1 MNANNIHIFYRQV
14 LTCLYLLWDE
24 SEKIY
29 KLVIQLVFKKIFNN
43 VMRNIFL
50 SLLMIFVSSC
60 SNPISEAD
68 LILSSN
74 NVILMTG
81 DQEAQP
87 LSIAINN
94 KKIVWI
100 GSHEDATNIQG
111 TKFDFGN
118 QAILP
123 GFIDAHGHA
132 SYLAFATQVANIASP
147 PVGKIK
153 TIKDLQIELKKFI
166 KDSNLQPGQWLMG
179 LGYDDSLLAEQRH
192 PTKKDL
198 DQVSTEHPIYLIH
211 VSAHLGAANSMGLAL
226 ANINSD
232 TPDPS
237 GGKIRRYEN
246 SSEPNGV
253 FEETAAYPVQQLAM
267 SAYKDPIGSVKKA
280 MEIYASHGITTAQD
294 GASSPET
301 IGLMQAADAQGMINL
316 DVISYPVGQNGLDK
330 TLETIN
336 FGSYEG
342 RIKVG
347 GIKLILDGSPQ
358 GKTAYLTEPYY
369 KPPHSESESYKGYP
383 LIPQKEVSKWVSE
396 YADLNIPIIAHA
408 NGDAAADMLIT
419 AVRNADLKTDHR
431 TIMIHAQ
438 TVREDQLDQMKEL
451 KIIPSYFSTHTF
463 YWGDWHRDSVF
474 GEDRAM
480 RISPTRSTLDRKM
493 PFTVHNDAPVVPPD
507 MIRLLWSTTNRM
519 TRSGKVLGEEQKIST
534 YSALE
539 AMTIN
544 AAYQHF
550 EDEIKGTIEVGKLAD
565 LVVLSEDPLSMPA
578 DELLKLKVIAT
589 YSHGKEIF
597 KNEK

>member
-1 MNANNIHIFYRQV
+1 
-14 LTCLYLLWDE
+14 
-24 SEKIY
+24 
-29 KLVIQLVFKKIFNN
+29 
-43 VMRNIFL
+43 MRNLFIFL
-50 SLLMIFVSSC
+50 LISSC
-60 SNPISEAD
+60 SFEQEIKEAD
-68 LILSSN
+68 LVITSN
-74 NVILMTG
+74 KVILMTG
-81 DQEAQP
+81 NKQAQP
-87 LSIAINN
+87 LSIAIKN
-94 KKIVWI
+94 KEIIWI
-100 GSHEDATNIQG
+100 GSHMKAKRIQG
-111 TKFDFGN
+111 KHINFGN

-147 PVGKIK
+147 PVGSINNIK
-153 TIKDLQIELKKFI
+153 ELQTELKKFI
-166 KDSNLQPGQWLMG
+166 TESNLKPGEWVMG

-192 PTKKDL
+192 PTKDDL
-198 DQVSTEHPIYLIH
+198 DEVSTEHPIYLIH
-211 VSAHLGAANSMGLAL
+211 VSAHLGAANSLGLSL
-226 ANINSD
+226 ANIS
-232 TPDPS
+232 TETQDPP

-253 FEETAAYPVQQLAM
+253 FEETAAYPLQQLAM

-280 MEIYASHGITTAQD
+280 MNIYARNGITTAQD
-294 GASSPET
+294 GASNPET
-301 IGLMQAADAQGMINL
+301 ISLMQAADVQGMINL
-316 DVISYPVGQNGLDK
+316 DIISYPIGQNGLDK
-330 TLETIN
+330 NLDSIN

-342 RIKVG
+342 RLKIG

-369 KPPHSESESYKGYP
+369 KPPHSESDSYKGYP
-383 LIPQKEVSKWVSE
+383 LIPQSEVSKWVKK
-396 YADLNIPIIAHA
+396 YADLNIPIMAHA
-408 NGDAAADMLIT
+408 NGDAAADMLIK
-419 AVRNADLKTDHR
+419 AVKDADINSDHR

-480 RISPTRSTLDRKM
+480 RISPTKSTLNRNM

-507 MIRLLWSTTNRM
+507 MIRLLWSTTNRK

-550 EDEIKGTIEVGKLAD
+550 EDDIKGSIEVGKLAD
-565 LVVLSEDPLSMPA
+565 LVVLSEDPLSI
-578 DELLKLKVIAT
+578 DTKNLLEVSVVAT
-589 YSHGKEIF
+589 FSRGVEVFNTAK
-597 KNEK
+597 

>member
-1 MNANNIHIFYRQV
+1 
-14 LTCLYLLWDE
+14 
-24 SEKIY
+24 
-29 KLVIQLVFKKIFNN
+29 
-43 VMRNIFL
+43 MRNLFL
-50 SLLMIFVSSC
+50 FLLISSC
-60 SNPISEAD
+60 SFEQEIKEAD
-68 LILSSN
+68 LVITSN
-74 NVILMTG
+74 KVILMTG
-81 DQEAQP
+81 NKQAQP
-87 LSIAINN
+87 LSIAIKN
-94 KKIVWI
+94 KEIIWI
-100 GSHEDATNIQG
+100 GSHMKAKRIQG
-111 TKFDFGN
+111 KHINFGN

-147 PVGKIK
+147 PVGSINNIK
-153 TIKDLQIELKKFI
+153 ELQTELKKFI
-166 KDSNLQPGQWLMG
+166 TESNLKPGEWVMG

-192 PTKKDL
+192 PTKDDL
-198 DQVSTEHPIYLIH
+198 DEVSTEHPIYLIH
-211 VSAHLGAANSMGLAL
+211 VSAHLGAANSLGLSL
-226 ANINSD
+226 ANIS
-232 TPDPS
+232 TETQDPP

-253 FEETAAYPVQQLAM
+253 FEETAAYPLQQLAM

-280 MEIYASHGITTAQD
+280 MNIYARNGITTAQD
-294 GASSPET
+294 GASNPET
-301 IGLMQAADAQGMINL
+301 ISLMQAADVQGMINL
-316 DVISYPVGQNGLDK
+316 DIISYPIGQNGLDK
-330 TLETIN
+330 NLDSIN

-342 RIKVG
+342 RLKIG

-369 KPPHSESESYKGYP
+369 KPPHSESDSYKGYP
-383 LIPQKEVSKWVSE
+383 LIPQSEVSKWVKK
-396 YADLNIPIIAHA
+396 YADLNIPIMAHA
-408 NGDAAADMLIT
+408 NGDAAADMLIK
-419 AVRNADLKTDHR
+419 AVKDADINSDHR

-480 RISPTRSTLDRKM
+480 RISPTKSTLNRNM

-507 MIRLLWSTTNRM
+507 MIRLLWSTTNRK

-550 EDEIKGTIEVGKLAD
+550 EDDIKGSIEVGKLAD
-565 LVVLSEDPLSMPA
+565 LVVLSEDPLSI
-578 DELLKLKVIAT
+578 DTKNLLEVNVVAT
-589 YSHGKEIF
+589 FSRGVEVFNAAK
-597 KNEK
+597 

>member
-1 MNANNIHIFYRQV
+1 
-14 LTCLYLLWDE
+14 
-24 SEKIY
+24 
-29 KLVIQLVFKKIFNN
+29 
-43 VMRNIFL
+43 MRNLFL
-50 SLLMIFVSSC
+50 FLLISSC
-60 SNPISEAD
+60 SFEQEIKEAD
-68 LILSSN
+68 LVITSN
-74 NVILMTG
+74 KVILMTG
-81 DQEAQP
+81 NKQAQP
-87 LSIAINN
+87 LSIAIKN
-94 KKIVWI
+94 KEIIWI
-100 GSHEDATNIQG
+100 GSHMKAKRIQG
-111 TKFDFGN
+111 KHINFGN

-147 PVGKIK
+147 PVGSINNIK
-153 TIKDLQIELKKFI
+153 ELQTELKKFI
-166 KDSNLQPGQWLMG
+166 TESNLKPGEWVMG

-192 PTKKDL
+192 PTKDDL
-198 DQVSTEHPIYLIH
+198 DEVSTEHPIYLIH
-211 VSAHLGAANSMGLAL
+211 VSAHLGAANSLGLSL
-226 ANINSD
+226 ANIS
-232 TPDPS
+232 TETQDPP

-253 FEETAAYPVQQLAM
+253 FEETAAYPLQQLAM

-280 MEIYASHGITTAQD
+280 MNIYARNGITTAQD
-294 GASSPET
+294 GASNPET
-301 IGLMQAADAQGMINL
+301 ISLMQAADVQGMINL
-316 DVISYPVGQNGLDK
+316 DIISYPIGQNGLDK
-330 TLETIN
+330 NLDSIN

-342 RIKVG
+342 RLKIG

-369 KPPHSESESYKGYP
+369 KPPHSESDSYKGYP
-383 LIPQKEVSKWVSE
+383 LIPQSEVSKWVKK
-396 YADLNIPIIAHA
+396 YADLNIPIMAHA
-408 NGDAAADMLIT
+408 NGDAAADMLIK
-419 AVRNADLKTDHR
+419 AVKDADINSDHR

-480 RISPTRSTLDRKM
+480 RISPTKSTLNRNM

-507 MIRLLWSTTNRM
+507 MIRLLWSTTNRK

-550 EDEIKGTIEVGKLAD
+550 EDDIKGSIEVGKLAD
-565 LVVLSEDPLSMPA
+565 LVVLSEDPLSIDA
-578 DELLKLKVIAT
+578 KNLLEVNVVAT
-589 YSHGKEIF
+589 FSRGVEVFNAAK
-597 KNEK
+597 

>member
-1 MNANNIHIFYRQV
+1 
-14 LTCLYLLWDE
+14 
-24 SEKIY
+24 
-29 KLVIQLVFKKIFNN
+29 
-43 VMRNIFL
+43 MRNLFL
-50 SLLMIFVSSC
+50 FLLISSC
-60 SNPISEAD
+60 SFEQEIKEAD
-68 LILSSN
+68 LVITSN
-74 NVILMTG
+74 KVILMTG
-81 DQEAQP
+81 NKQAQP
-87 LSIAINN
+87 LSIAIKN
-94 KKIVWI
+94 KEIIWI
-100 GSHEDATNIQG
+100 GSHMKAKRIQG
-111 TKFDFGN
+111 KHINFGN

-147 PVGKIK
+147 PVGNINNIK
-153 TIKDLQIELKKFI
+153 ELQSELKKFI
-166 KDSNLQPGQWLMG
+166 TDSNLKPGEWVMG

-192 PTKKDL
+192 PTKDDL
-198 DQVSTEHPIYLIH
+198 DEVSTEHPIYLIH
-211 VSAHLGAANSMGLAL
+211 VSAHLGAANSLGLSL
-226 ANINSD
+226 ANISAE
-232 TPDPS
+232 TQDPP

-253 FEETAAYPVQQLAM
+253 FEETAAYPLQQLAM

-280 MEIYASHGITTAQD
+280 MNIYARNGITTAQD
-294 GASSPET
+294 GASNPET
-301 IGLMQAADAQGMINL
+301 ISLMQAADVQGMINL
-316 DVISYPVGQNGLDK
+316 DIISYPIGQNGLDK
-330 TLETIN
+330 NLDSIN

-342 RIKVG
+342 RLKIG

-369 KPPHSESESYKGYP
+369 KPPHSESDSYKGYP
-383 LIPQKEVSKWVSE
+383 LIPQSEVSKWVKK
-396 YADLNIPIIAHA
+396 YADLNIPIMAHA
-408 NGDAAADMLIT
+408 NGDAAADMLIK
-419 AVRNADLKTDHR
+419 AVKDADINSDHR

-480 RISPTRSTLDRKM
+480 RISPTKSTLNRNM

-507 MIRLLWSTTNRM
+507 MIRLLWSTTNRK

-550 EDEIKGTIEVGKLAD
+550 EDDIKGSIEVGKLAD
-565 LVVLSEDPLSMPA
+565 LVVLSEDPLSIDA
-578 DELLKLKVIAT
+578 KNLLEVNVVAT
-589 YSHGKEIF
+589 FSRGVEVFNAAK
-597 KNEK
+597 

>member
-1 MNANNIHIFYRQV
+1 
-14 LTCLYLLWDE
+14 
-24 SEKIY
+24 
-29 KLVIQLVFKKIFNN
+29 
-43 VMRNIFL
+43 MRNLFILMMLCSHSFL
-50 SLLMIFVSSC
+50 QAIGG
-60 SNPISEAD
+60 AD
-68 LILSSN
+68 LIISSN
-74 NVILMTG
+74 KVILMNG
-81 DQEAQP
+81 KEEPQP
-87 LSIAINN
+87 LSIAIKN
-94 KKIVWI
+94 KKIAWI
-100 GSHEDATNIQG
+100 GSHEDAKNIQG
-111 TKFDFGN
+111 KHIDFGN

-153 TIKDLQIELKKFI
+153 TIEDLQAELRKFI
-166 KDSNLQPGQWLMG
+166 KDSNLQPGEWLMG

-192 PTKKDL
+192 PTKEDL

-316 DVISYPVGQNGLDK
+316 DVISYPVGQNGLD
-330 TLETIN
+330 TILETIN
-336 FGSYEG
+336 FGSYKG
-342 RIKVG
+342 RVKVG

-383 LIPQKEVSKWVSE
+383 LIPQKEVSKWVSR
-396 YADLNIPIIAHA
+396 YADLNIPIMAHA
-408 NGDAAADMLIT
+408 NGDAAADMLIK
-419 AVRNADLKTDHR
+419 AVKNADMNKDHR

-474 GEDRAM
+474 GVDRAM

-507 MIRLLWSTTNRM
+507 MIRLLWSTANRI

-550 EDEIKGTIEVGKLAD
+550 EDGIKGTIEVGKLAD

>member
-1 MNANNIHIFYRQV
+1 
-14 LTCLYLLWDE
+14 
-24 SEKIY
+24 
-29 KLVIQLVFKKIFNN
+29 
-43 VMRNIFL
+43 MRNLFL
-50 SLLMIFVSSC
+50 FLLISSC
-60 SNPISEAD
+60 SFEQEIKEAD
-68 LILSSN
+68 LVITSN
-74 NVILMTG
+74 KVILMTG
-81 DQEAQP
+81 NKQAQP
-87 LSIAINN
+87 LSIAIKN
-94 KKIVWI
+94 KEIIWI
-100 GSHEDATNIQG
+100 GSHMKAKRIQG
-111 TKFDFGN
+111 KHINFGN

-147 PVGKIK
+147 PVGSINNIK
-153 TIKDLQIELKKFI
+153 ELQTELKKFI
-166 KDSNLQPGQWLMG
+166 TESNLKPGEWVMG

-192 PTKKDL
+192 PTKDDL
-198 DQVSTEHPIYLIH
+198 DEVSTEHPIYLIH
-211 VSAHLGAANSMGLAL
+211 VSAHLGAANSLGLSL
-226 ANINSD
+226 ANISAE
-232 TPDPS
+232 TQDPP

-253 FEETAAYPVQQLAM
+253 FEETAAYPLQQLAM

-280 MEIYASHGITTAQD
+280 MNIYARNGITTAQD
-294 GASSPET
+294 GASNPET
-301 IGLMQAADAQGMINL
+301 ISLMQAADVQGMINL
-316 DVISYPVGQNGLDK
+316 DIISYPIGQNGLDK
-330 TLETIN
+330 NLDSIN

-342 RIKVG
+342 RLKIG

-369 KPPHSESESYKGYP
+369 KPPHSESDSYKGYP
-383 LIPQKEVSKWVSE
+383 LIPQSEVSKWVKK
-396 YADLNIPIIAHA
+396 YADLNIPIMAHA
-408 NGDAAADMLIT
+408 NGDAAADMLIK
-419 AVRNADLKTDHR
+419 AVKDADINSDHR

-480 RISPTRSTLDRKM
+480 RISPTKSTLNRNM

-507 MIRLLWSTTNRM
+507 MIRLLWSTTNRK

-550 EDEIKGTIEVGKLAD
+550 EDDIKGSIEVGKLAD
-565 LVVLSEDPLSMPA
+565 LVVLSEDPLSIDA
-578 DELLKLKVIAT
+578 KNLLEVNVVAT
-589 YSHGKEIF
+589 FSRGVEVFNTAK
-597 KNEK
+597 

>member
-1 MNANNIHIFYRQV
+1 
-14 LTCLYLLWDE
+14 
-24 SEKIY
+24 
-29 KLVIQLVFKKIFNN
+29 
-43 VMRNIFL
+43 MRNLFILMMLCSHSFL
-50 SLLMIFVSSC
+50 QAIGG
-60 SNPISEAD
+60 AD
-68 LILSSN
+68 LIISSN
-74 NVILMTG
+74 KVILMNG
-81 DQEAQP
+81 KEEPQP
-87 LSIAINN
+87 LSIAIKN
-94 KKIVWI
+94 KKIAWI
-100 GSHEDATNIQG
+100 GSHEDAKNIQG
-111 TKFDFGN
+111 KHIDFGN

-153 TIKDLQIELKKFI
+153 TIEDLQAELRKFI
-166 KDSNLQPGQWLMG
+166 KDSNLQPGEWLMG

-192 PTKKDL
+192 PTKEDL

-316 DVISYPVGQNGLDK
+316 DVISYPVGQNGLD
-330 TLETIN
+330 TILETIN
-336 FGSYEG
+336 FGSYKG
-342 RIKVG
+342 RVKVV

-383 LIPQKEVSKWVSE
+383 LIPQKEVSKWVGR
-396 YADLNIPIIAHA
+396 YADLNIPIMAHA
-408 NGDAAADMLIT
+408 NGDAAADMLIK
-419 AVRNADLKTDHR
+419 AVKNADMNKDHR

-474 GEDRAM
+474 GVDRAM

-507 MIRLLWSTTNRM
+507 MIRLLWSTTNRI
-519 TRSGKVLGEEQKIST
+519 TRSGKILGPEQKIST

-550 EDEIKGTIEVGKLAD
+550 EDSIKGTIEVGKLAD

>member
-1 MNANNIHIFYRQV
+1 
-14 LTCLYLLWDE
+14 
-24 SEKIY
+24 
-29 KLVIQLVFKKIFNN
+29 
-43 VMRNIFL
+43 MRNLFILMMLCSHSFL
-50 SLLMIFVSSC
+50 QAIGG
-60 SNPISEAD
+60 AD
-68 LILSSN
+68 LIISSN
-74 NVILMTG
+74 KVILMNG
-81 DQEAQP
+81 KEEPQP
-87 LSIAINN
+87 LSIAIKN
-94 KKIVWI
+94 KKIAWI
-100 GSHEDATNIQG
+100 GSHEDAKNIQG
-111 TKFDFGN
+111 KHIDFGN

-153 TIKDLQIELKKFI
+153 TIEDLQAELRKFI
-166 KDSNLQPGQWLMG
+166 KDSNLQPGEWLMG

-192 PTKKDL
+192 PTKEDL

-316 DVISYPVGQNGLDK
+316 DVISYPVGQNGLD
-330 TLETIN
+330 TILETIN
-336 FGSYEG
+336 FGSYKG
-342 RIKVG
+342 RVKVG

-383 LIPQKEVSKWVSE
+383 LIPQKEVSKWVSR
-396 YADLNIPIIAHA
+396 YADLNIPIMAHA
-408 NGDAAADMLIT
+408 NGDAAADMLIK
-419 AVRNADLKTDHR
+419 AVKNADMNKDHR

-474 GEDRAM
+474 GVDRAM

-507 MIRLLWSTTNRM
+507 MIRLLWSTTNRI
-519 TRSGKVLGEEQKIST
+519 TRSGKILGPEQKIST

-550 EDEIKGTIEVGKLAD
+550 EDSIKGTIEVGKLAD

-578 DELLKLKVIAT
+578 DELLELKVMAT
-589 YSHGKEIF
+589 YSHGREIF
-597 KNEK
+597 KNGK

>member
-1 MNANNIHIFYRQV
+1 
-14 LTCLYLLWDE
+14 
-24 SEKIY
+24 
-29 KLVIQLVFKKIFNN
+29 
-43 VMRNIFL
+43 MRNLFL
-50 SLLMIFVSSC
+50 FLLISSC
-60 SNPISEAD
+60 SFEQEIKEAD
-68 LILSSN
+68 LVITSN
-74 NVILMTG
+74 KVILMTG
-81 DQEAQP
+81 NKQARP
-87 LSIAINN
+87 LSIAIKN
-94 KKIVWI
+94 KEIIWI
-100 GSHEDATNIQG
+100 GSHMKAKRIQG
-111 TKFDFGN
+111 KHINFGN

-147 PVGKIK
+147 PVGSINNIK
-153 TIKDLQIELKKFI
+153 ELQTELKKFI
-166 KDSNLQPGQWLMG
+166 TESNLKPGEWVMG

-192 PTKKDL
+192 PTKDDL
-198 DQVSTEHPIYLIH
+198 NEVSTEHPIYLIH
-211 VSAHLGAANSMGLAL
+211 VSAHLGAANSLGLSL
-226 ANINSD
+226 ANISAE
-232 TPDPS
+232 TQDPP

-253 FEETAAYPVQQLAM
+253 FEETAAYPLQQLAM

-280 MEIYASHGITTAQD
+280 MDIYARNGITTAQD

-301 IGLMQAADAQGMINL
+301 ISLMQAADAQGMINL
-316 DVISYPVGQNGLDK
+316 DIISYPIGQNGLDK
-330 TLETIN
+330 NLDSIN

-342 RIKVG
+342 RLKIG

-369 KPPHSESESYKGYP
+369 KPPHSESDSYKGYP
-383 LIPQKEVSKWVSE
+383 LIPQSEVSKWVKK
-396 YADLNIPIIAHA
+396 YADLNIPIMAHA
-408 NGDAAADMLIT
+408 NGDAAADMLIK
-419 AVRNADLKTDHR
+419 AVKDTDINSDHR

-480 RISPTRSTLDRKM
+480 RISPTKSTLNRNM

-507 MIRLLWSTTNRM
+507 MIRLLWSTTNRK

-550 EDEIKGTIEVGKLAD
+550 EDDIKGSIEVGKLAD
-565 LVVLSEDPLSMPA
+565 LVVLSEDPLSI
-578 DELLKLKVIAT
+578 DTKNLLEVSVVAT
-589 YSHGKEIF
+589 FSRGVEVFNTAK
-597 KNEK
+597 

>member
-1 MNANNIHIFYRQV
+1 
-14 LTCLYLLWDE
+14 
-24 SEKIY
+24 
-29 KLVIQLVFKKIFNN
+29 
-43 VMRNIFL
+43 MRNLFILMMLCSHSFL
-50 SLLMIFVSSC
+50 QAIGG
-60 SNPISEAD
+60 AD
-68 LILSSN
+68 LIISSN
-74 NVILMTG
+74 KVILMNG
-81 DQEAQP
+81 KEEPQP
-87 LSIAINN
+87 LSIAIKN
-94 KKIVWI
+94 KKIAWI
-100 GSHEDATNIQG
+100 GSHEDAKNIQG
-111 TKFDFGN
+111 KHIDFGN

-153 TIKDLQIELKKFI
+153 TIEDLQAELRKFI
-166 KDSNLQPGQWLMG
+166 KDSNLQPGEWLMG

-192 PTKKDL
+192 PTKEDL
-198 DQVSTEHPIYLIH
+198 DQVRTEHPIYLIH

-316 DVISYPVGQNGLDK
+316 DVISYPVGQNGLD
-330 TLETIN
+330 TILETIN
-336 FGSYEG
+336 FGSYKG
-342 RIKVG
+342 RVKVG

-383 LIPQKEVSKWVSE
+383 LIPQKEVSKWVSR
-396 YADLNIPIIAHA
+396 YADLNIPIMAHA
-408 NGDAAADMLIT
+408 NGDAAADMLIK
-419 AVRNADLKTDHR
+419 AVKNADMNKDHR

-474 GEDRAM
+474 GVDRAM

-507 MIRLLWSTTNRM
+507 MIRLLWSTTNRI
-519 TRSGKVLGEEQKIST
+519 TRSGKILGPEQKIST

-550 EDEIKGTIEVGKLAD
+550 EDSIKGTIEVGKLAD

-578 DELLKLKVIAT
+578 DELLKLKVMAT

>member
-1 MNANNIHIFYRQV
+1 
-14 LTCLYLLWDE
+14 
-24 SEKIY
+24 
-29 KLVIQLVFKKIFNN
+29 
-43 VMRNIFL
+43 MRNLFILMMLCSHSFL
-50 SLLMIFVSSC
+50 QAIGG
-60 SNPISEAD
+60 AD
-68 LILSSN
+68 LIISSN
-74 NVILMTG
+74 KVILMNG
-81 DQEAQP
+81 KEEPQP
-87 LSIAINN
+87 LSIAIKN
-94 KKIVWI
+94 KKIAWI
-100 GSHEDATNIQG
+100 GSHEDAKNIQG
-111 TKFDFGN
+111 KHIDFGN

-153 TIKDLQIELKKFI
+153 TIEDLQAELRKFI
-166 KDSNLQPGQWLMG
+166 KDSNLQPGEWLMG

-192 PTKKDL
+192 PTKEDL

-316 DVISYPVGQNGLDK
+316 DVISYPVGQNGLD
-330 TLETIN
+330 TILETIN
-336 FGSYEG
+336 FGSYKG
-342 RIKVG
+342 RVKVG

-383 LIPQKEVSKWVSE
+383 LIPQKEVSKWVSR
-396 YADLNIPIIAHA
+396 YADLNIPIMAHA
-408 NGDAAADMLIT
+408 NGDAAADMLIK
-419 AVRNADLKTDHR
+419 AVKNADMNKDHR

-474 GEDRAM
+474 GVDRAM

-507 MIRLLWSTTNRM
+507 MIRLLWSTANRI
-519 TRSGKVLGEEQKIST
+519 TRSGKILGPEQKIST

-550 EDEIKGTIEVGKLAD
+550 EDSIKGTIEVGKLAD